1 MLINMLMRGGE
12 GAEEGRE
19 EDEGGGGGRGKEK
32 EREKRD
38 RERGRVVEATMPTV
52 VSSRLVGRSAH
63 RRESVSVHE
72 YRSCLLVIA
81 D

>member
-19 EDEGGGGGRGKEK
+19 EDEGGGGGRGKE
-32 EREKRD
+32 EREKRE

>member
-12 GAEEGRE
+12 GGGR
-19 EDEGGGGGRGKEK
+19 GRGGGRGKQK
-32 EREKRD
+32 EREKRE

-52 VSSRLVGRSAH
+52 VSSGLVGRSAH